1 MEINTLI
8 FDMDGVIFD
17 TESLYLKH
25 WCSVFSKYGYEMTK
39 ENYLLVMGRGRK
51 VVKEKFLSIYG
62 ESLPIDDMYKEKDY
76 ELSKYIEENEVP
88 IKEGAYELLE
98 FLSKKG
104 YKIALAT
111 SAEKG
116 RAMKHLKDSKF
127 KDYFDVIVTGED
139 IEKAKPNP
147 EIFLRALEKLDVEPK
162 NAIVI
167 EDSIAGIKAAKNAGI
182 FAVHAPDL
190 KEPDEEMLKEA
201 DVIVSNLIEIKTLV
215 QNLEE

>member
-1 MEINTLI
+1 MDINAVI

-25 WCSVFSKYGYEMTK
+25 WCSIFSKYGYEMTK

-62 ESLPIDDMYKEKDY
+62 ENLSIDNMYKEKDY

-98 FLSKKG
+98 FLKVNG
-104 YKIALAT
+104 YKVALAT
-111 SAEKG
+111 SAKRG
-116 RAMKHLKDSKF
+116 RAMKHLKDSRF
-127 KDYFDVIVTGED
+127 ENYFDVIITGED
-139 IEKAKPNP
+139 IEKTKPNP
-147 EIFLRALEKLDVEPK
+147 EIFLKALERLNIEPK
-162 NAIVI
+162 KAIVI

-182 FAVHAPDL
+182 FAIHVPDL
-190 KEPDEEMLKEA
+190 KEPDEEIIKEA
-201 DVIVSNLIEIKTLV
+201 DIIASNLLEVKSIVL
-215 QNLEE
+215 NL

>member
-1 MEINTLI
+1 MDINAVI

-25 WCSVFSKYGYEMTK
+25 WCSIFSKYGYEMTK

-62 ESLPIDDMYKEKDY
+62 ENLPIYNMYKEKDY

-98 FLSKKG
+98 FLKVNG
-104 YKIALAT
+104 YKVALAT
-111 SAEKG
+111 SAKRG
-116 RAMKHLKDSKF
+116 RAMKHLKDSRF
-127 KDYFDVIVTGED
+127 ENYFDVIITGED
-139 IEKAKPNP
+139 IEKTKPNP
-147 EIFLRALEKLDVEPK
+147 EIFLKALERLNIEPK
-162 NAIVI
+162 KAIVI

-182 FAVHAPDL
+182 FAIHVPDL
-190 KEPDEEMLKEA
+190 KEPDEEIIKEA
-201 DVIVSNLIEIKTLV
+201 DIIASNLLEVKSIVL
-215 QNLEE
+215 NL

>member
-1 MEINTLI
+1 MDINAVI

-25 WCSVFSKYGYEMTK
+25 WCSIFSKYGYEMTK

-62 ESLPIDDMYKEKDY
+62 ENLPIDNMYKEKDY

-98 FLSKKG
+98 FLKVNG
-104 YKIALAT
+104 YKVALAT
-111 SAEKG
+111 SAKRG
-116 RAMKHLKDSKF
+116 RAMKHLKDSRF
-127 KDYFDVIVTGED
+127 ENYFDVIITGED
-139 IEKAKPNP
+139 IEKTKPNP
-147 EIFLRALEKLDVEPK
+147 EIFLKALERLNIEPK
-162 NAIVI
+162 KAIVI

-182 FAVHAPDL
+182 FAIHVPDL
-190 KEPDEEMLKEA
+190 KEPDEEIIKEA
-201 DVIVSNLIEIKTLV
+201 DIIASNLLEVKSIVL
-215 QNLEE
+215 NL

>member
-1 MEINTLI
+1 MDINAVI

-25 WCSVFSKYGYEMTK
+25 WCSIFSKYGYEMTK

-62 ESLPIDDMYKEKDY
+62 ENLPIDNMYKEKDY

-98 FLSKKG
+98 FLKVNG

-111 SAEKG
+111 SAKRG
-116 RAMKHLKDSKF
+116 RAMKHLKDSRF
-127 KDYFDVIVTGED
+127 ENYFDVIITGED
-139 IEKAKPNP
+139 IEKTKPNP
-147 EIFLRALEKLDVEPK
+147 EIFLKALERLNIEPK
-162 NAIVI
+162 KAIVI

-182 FAVHAPDL
+182 FAIHVPDL
-190 KEPDEEMLKEA
+190 KEPDEEIIKEA
-201 DVIVSNLIEIKTLV
+201 DIIASNLLEVKSIVL
-215 QNLEE
+215 NL

>member
-1 MEINTLI
+1 MDINAVI

-25 WCSVFSKYGYEMTK
+25 WCSIFSKYGYEMTK

-62 ESLPIDDMYKEKDY
+62 ENLPIDNMYKEKDY

-98 FLSKKG
+98 FLKVNG
-104 YKIALAT
+104 YKVALAT
-111 SAEKG
+111 SAKRG
-116 RAMKHLKDSKF
+116 RAMKHLKDSRF
-127 KDYFDVIVTGED
+127 ENYFDVIITGED
-139 IEKAKPNP
+139 IEKTKPNP
-147 EIFLRALEKLDVEPK
+147 EIFLKALERLNIEPK
-162 NAIVI
+162 KAIVI

-182 FAVHAPDL
+182 FAIHVPDL
-190 KEPDEEMLKEA
+190 KELDEEIIKEA
-201 DVIVSNLIEIKTLV
+201 DIIASNLLEVKSIVL
-215 QNLEE
+215 NL

>member
-1 MEINTLI
+1 MDINAVI

-25 WCSVFSKYGYEMTK
+25 WCSIFSKYGYEMTK

-62 ESLPIDDMYKEKDY
+62 ENLPIDNMYKEKDY

-98 FLSKKG
+98 FLKVNG
-104 YKIALAT
+104 YKVALAT
-111 SAEKG
+111 SAKRG
-116 RAMKHLKDSKF
+116 RAMKHLKDSRF
-127 KDYFDVIVTGED
+127 ENYFDVIITGED
-139 IEKAKPNP
+139 IEKTKPNP
-147 EIFLRALEKLDVEPK
+147 EIFLKALERLNIEPK
-162 NAIVI
+162 KAIVI

-182 FAVHAPDL
+182 FAIHVPDL
-190 KEPDEEMLKEA
+190 KEPDEEIIKEA
-201 DVIVSNLIEIKTLV
+201 DIIASNLLEVKSMVL
-215 QNLEE
+215 NL